1 MLENFKKSEDDGN
14 KFGALL
20 IDLSKAFHYIDYKH
34 LIAKLFCYGISLTDL
49 NLMYSYL
56 TNRI

>member
-20 IDLSKAFHYIDYKH
+20 IDLSKAFHCIDYKN

-49 NLMYSYL
+49 NLIYSYL